1 MLEPISRLSPCDRA
15 TPFPRVT
22 TLFACFHLTSSRT
35 PLPRHGTSIGL
46 APSGNSMARKA
57 GDSGPRTLAAGMAG
71 WTNGIPPPST
81 IAAQIVNN
89 HSRANGAQEPQNNAL
104 FGQLLQEFLAD
115 PSAEESD
122 VQLNL
127 QLISVVVEAGFNA
140 LLKDNPFGRDVLLSQ
155 AKDGI
160 SVIRIT
166 IERNPGLLFYH
177 DPGGADHTTQPPLVA
192 KLLPTLFSLL
202 SRPPLQALHADLRD
216 LFHSFIQVLSISRN
230 TWHEANVLF
239 ETYQASI
246 SGLIS

>member
-1 MLEPISRLSPCDRA
+1 
-15 TPFPRVT
+15 
-22 TLFACFHLTSSRT
+22 
-35 PLPRHGTSIGL
+35 
-46 APSGNSMARKA
+46 MARKA

-89 HSRANGAQEPQNNAL
+89 HSRANGAQEPQNNVL

-122 VQLNL
+122 VRLNL

-140 LLKDNPFGRDVLLSQ
+140 LLKENPFGRDVLLSQ

-177 DPGGADHTTQPPLVA
+177 DPSGADHTTQPPLVA

-216 LFHSFIQVLSISRN
+216 LLHSFIQVLSISRN

-239 ETYQASI
+239 ETYQTSI
-246 SGLIS
+246 SGLISQNRLYDLTADRVCSHPYDSGKSMLGLTCKSFLQGYTAST